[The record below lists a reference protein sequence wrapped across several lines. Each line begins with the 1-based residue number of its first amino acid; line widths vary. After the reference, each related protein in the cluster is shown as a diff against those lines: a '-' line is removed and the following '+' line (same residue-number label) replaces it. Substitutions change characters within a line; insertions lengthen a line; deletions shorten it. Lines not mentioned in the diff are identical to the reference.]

1 MELEMTERFLR
12 IREVGNITGLPV
24 SSIYELMAK
33 GKFPRQVR
41 LGPQRVCWVEA
52 EILEWQRA
60 RIVERDEAT
69 A

>member
-1 MELEMTERFLR
+1 MTAETFLR
-12 IREVGNITGLPV
+12 IRDVGRITGLPT

-52 EILEWQRA
+52 EILEWQRE
-60 RIVERDEAT
+60 RIAERDEA
-69 A
+69 AA